1 MILASRFHVALVG
14 SRTSVPRVS
23 APHFYSSLSLN
34 HSIYLSNS
42 TNPYFNLTLE
52 DWLFKHKDPK
62 EPLLLIYRDH
72 PCVVLGRNQNPW
84 KEVNLAAV
92 SRTGIP
98 FVRRRSGGGTVYHDM
113 GNTNYS
119 IHLPRKSFDKTVTA
133 EVVARAVRSLGVDA
147 SVNERNDICIGKNKI
162 SGSAYKIANNR
173 AYHHGTMLITTK
185 LDTLGDLLRVSKDSM
200 LTKGVASVRSPVCNI
215 SQVKAGVTHEDY
227 TRAMIRQFSLA
238 FKTNDHVQ
246 YIDETKE
253 IQSIEYIRNGMN
265 ALQGWEWKYGQT
277 PEFTYE
283 ISQDFAWGHIRALIT
298 SRHGIIKSC
307 RLEAPTLDLFDVGQL
322 ESLVATQ
329 KYGFM
334 ELQGDRGSWD
344 PHFIDVWDWLVTK
357 TLH

>member
-1 MILASRFHVALVG
+1 
-14 SRTSVPRVS
+14 
-23 APHFYSSLSLN
+23 
-34 HSIYLSNS
+34 
-42 TNPYFNLTLE
+42 
-52 DWLFKHKDPK
+52 
-62 EPLLLIYRDH
+62 
-72 PCVVLGRNQNPW
+72 
-84 KEVNLAAV
+84 
-92 SRTGIP
+92 
-98 FVRRRSGGGTVYHDM
+98 M

-147 SVNERNDICIGKNKI
+147 SVNERNDICIGKNKMSHTLTFLTAGSLCPWFQHI

-200 LTKGVASVRSPVCNI
+200 VTKGVASVRSPVCNI

-238 FKTNDHVQ
+238 FKTDDHIQ

-253 IQSIEYIRNGMN
+253 IQNIEYIRNGMN
-265 ALQGWEWKYGQT
+265 ELQGWEWKYGQT

-283 ISQDFAWGHIRALIT
+283 ISQDFAWGHVRALIT

-307 RLEAPTLDLFDVGQL
+307 RLEAPTLDLFEVGQL

-334 ELQGDRGSWD
+334 ELQSDRGSWD

-357 TLH
+357 TQH